1 MTLPVTSESVDHA
14 ARNAAIASLRQLL
27 GARLSSAA
35 PVREQHGK
43 DASYHPYAAPDAV
56 AFAQSTEE
64 VREIVIICGRHK
76 VPLIPLGAG
85 TGLGSYVVALRGRVC
100 IRTSWMYQLP

>member
-1 MTLPVTSESVDHA
+1 MDSCGTRTPLSATGFVSLAERIIMTLPVTSESVDHA
-14 ARNAAIASLRQLL
+14 ARDAAIASLRQLL

-35 PVREQHGK
+35 PIREQHGK

-64 VREIVIICGRHK
+64 VRENRHN
-76 VPLIPLGAG
+76 
-85 TGLGSYVVALRGRVC
+85 LRA
-100 IRTSWMYQLP
+100 P